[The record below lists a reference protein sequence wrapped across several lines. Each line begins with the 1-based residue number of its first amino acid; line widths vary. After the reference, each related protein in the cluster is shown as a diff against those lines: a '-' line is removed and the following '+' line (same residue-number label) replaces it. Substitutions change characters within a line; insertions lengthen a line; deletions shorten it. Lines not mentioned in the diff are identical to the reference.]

1 MTPTTTE
8 PERELA
14 HRTSDAI
21 DISLY
26 RNERT
31 KITVKVYDARSDEG
45 FELDMTGAARSTPSV
60 TRSPTRQRSRRAR
73 RSTRPTSWPLER

>member
-1 MTPTTTE
+1 MTPTRTE

-45 FELDMTGAARSTPSV
+45 FELDIDG
-60 TRSPTRQRSRRAR
+60 RRALDAFR
-73 RSTRPTSWPLER
+73 HPFAYAVEKQTGEKIDAIRKRAA